1 MIPMANDT
9 ATLYIRRIDADRKE
23 VWSRVVFR
31 GVVWSQKTIRALDA
45 NGTLRHV
52 QQTVLIV
59 PVEVV
64 ALVGTAAASFVKPK
78 AYAALNDT
86 QRATAWTLD
95 KGSVIV
101 RGEITTNISDTYKI
115 SDLKAANDTYA
126 TIQAITDNT
135 GRVALNHWQVEAV

>member
-1 MIPMANDT
+1 MIPMANDI
-9 ATLYIRRIDADRKE
+9 ATLFIRRVDVNRKE
-23 VWSRVVFR
+23 VWSRVVLK

-52 QQTVLIV
+52 QQTVLLI

-64 ALVGTAAASFVKPK
+64 ALAGTAAAVFVKPK
-78 AYAALNDT
+78 AYAMLNDT

-95 KGSVIV
+95 KGCVILH
-101 RGEITTNISDTYKI
+101 GEIATEVTDLYKI